1 MSDLSQLPPNVQER
15 IARLQQLQ
23 NTMQQ
28 LLAQKQ
34 RLEAEK
40 TETERAITALNET
53 PEGAKV
59 YKSVGAV
66 LVEKDKV
73 AVVKERT
80 DRKDY
85 LEMREKVLV
94 KQEEKTKEK
103 LTGLQETLQKELG
116 LRQQG
121 SVFLNIIPR
130 PDCFCSAALRWAS
143 SDPLS
148 GEAST
153 PNLNN

>member
-15 IARLQQLQ
+15 IGRLQQLQ

-40 TETERAITALNET
+40 AETERALATLGET

-66 LVEKDKV
+66 LVEKDKASV
-73 AVVKERT
+73 IKELT
-80 DRKDY
+80 DRKEF
-85 LEMREKVLV
+85 LEMRAKVLE
-94 KQEEKTKEK
+94 KQEDKTKEK
-103 LTGLQETLQKELG
+103 LQGLQETLQKELG
-116 LRQQG
+116 LPQQQ
-121 SVFLNIIPR
+121 S
-130 PDCFCSAALRWAS
+130 
-143 SDPLS
+143 
-148 GEAST
+148 
-153 PNLNN
+153 

>member
-15 IARLQQLQ
+15 IGRLQQLQ

-40 TETERAITALNET
+40 SETDRALTTLGET

-66 LVEKDKV
+66 LVEKEK
-73 AVVKERT
+73 ALVVKELT
-80 DRKDY
+80 DRKDF
-85 LEMREKVLV
+85 LEMREKVLE

-103 LTGLQETLQKELG
+103 LQGLQETLQKELG
-116 LRQQG
+116 IQPQG
-121 SVFLNIIPR
+121 
-130 PDCFCSAALRWAS
+130 
-143 SDPLS
+143 
-148 GEAST
+148 
-153 PNLNN
+153 

>member
-1 MSDLSQLPPNVQER
+1 MSDISQLPPNVQER
-15 IARLQQLQ
+15 IGRLQQLQ

-40 TETERAITALNET
+40 SETDRALTSLSET

-66 LVEKDKV
+66 LVEKDKTL
-73 AVVKERT
+73 VVKELT
-80 DRKDY
+80 DRKDF
-85 LEMREKVLV
+85 LEMREKVLA

-103 LTGLQETLQKELG
+103 LQGLQETLQKELG
-116 LRQQG
+116 IQPKG
-121 SVFLNIIPR
+121 
-130 PDCFCSAALRWAS
+130 
-143 SDPLS
+143 
-148 GEAST
+148 
-153 PNLNN
+153 

>member
-40 TETERAITALNET
+40 AETERAITTLGET
-53 PEGAKV
+53 PDDAKV

-66 LVEKDKV
+66 LVEKAKA
-73 AVVKERT
+73 AVVKELT
-80 DRKDY
+80 DKKDF
-85 LEMREKVLV
+85 LEMREKVLE

-103 LTGLQETLQKELG
+103 LQGLQETLQKELG
-116 LRQQG
+116 LPRQG
-121 SVFLNIIPR
+121 
-130 PDCFCSAALRWAS
+130 
-143 SDPLS
+143 
-148 GEAST
+148 
-153 PNLNN
+153 